1 MNPVAWRSVHREGPS
16 VVALGNFDGVHLG
29 HRRLLESL
37 VAEGAASGLKP
48 VLVTF
53 EPHPR
58 FFFRPEV
65 APALLTTP
73 REKMALLSEWPIEIL
88 PLAFDADLAGLDAAD
103 FIDLFLKERLQG
115 KRFLLGHDHR
125 FGKGAK
131 GDAALV
137 QRHVSDPARDVL
149 ILEPFR
155 LGGETVSSSAI
166 RAHLEAGRIEQ
177 ANRLLGRRFS
187 YSGKVVKGE
196 ERGRLLGFP
205 TANLD
210 IGYPWK
216 VMVAFGVYG
225 GRAFAEGKE
234 YPAIANIGLHPT
246 FGGNAVNI
254 EVHVLDF
261 TGNLYGAD
269 FRFDLEFAVRPEKR
283 FPSVA
288 ALKAQIGED
297 IASVRA
303 RMAANPQN
311 RP

>member
-29 HRRLLESL
+29 HRRLLQSL

-58 FFFRPEV
+58 FFFKPQV

-88 PLAFDADLAGLDAAD
+88 PLAFDADLAGLEAAD
-103 FIDLFLKERLQG
+103 FIDLFLKQRLQG

-131 GDAALV
+131 GDATLV

-155 LGGETVSSSAI
+155 LDGETVSSSAI

-177 ANRLLGRRFS
+177 ANRLLGRCFS

-225 GRAFAEGKE
+225 GRAFAEGKQ
-234 YPAIANIGLHPT
+234 YAAIANIGRHPT
-246 FGGNAVNI
+246 FGGDAVHI

-261 TGNLYGAD
+261 TGNLYDAD
-269 FRFDLEFAVRPEKR
+269 FRFDLEFSVRPEKR
-283 FPSVA
+283 FPSVD

-297 IASVRA
+297 IALVRA
-303 RMAANPQN
+303 RMGANPQN

>member
-1 MNPVAWRSVHREGPS
+1 VNPIAWDAVRREGPS

-58 FFFRPEV
+58 FFFKPKE

-73 REKMALLSEWPIEIL
+73 KEKMALLSQWPIEVI
-88 PLAFDADLAGLDAAD
+88 PLAFDAELARLEAPD
-103 FIDLFLKERLQG
+103 FIELFLKERLQG
-115 KRFLLGHDHR
+115 RRFLLGHDHR

-137 QRHVSDPARDVL
+137 QSHVPDPARDVR
-149 ILEPFR
+149 ILEPYR
-155 LGGETVSSSAI
+155 LDGETVSSSAI

-177 ANRLLGRRFS
+177 ANRLLGRSFS
-187 YSGKVVKGE
+187 YTGKVVKGDG
-196 ERGRLLGFP
+196 RGRGLGFP
-205 TANLD
+205 TANVD

-216 VMVAFGVYG
+216 VMVALGVYG
-225 GRAFAEGKE
+225 VRAFAGGREH
-234 YPAIANIGLHPT
+234 PAIANIGRHPT
-246 FGGNAVNI
+246 FGGDAINV

-261 TGNLYGAD
+261 AGDLYESEL
-269 FRFDLEFAVRPEKR
+269 RIDLEFAVRPERR
-283 FPSVA
+283 FPSVDS
-288 ALKAQIGED
+288 LKAQIEQD
-297 IASVRA
+297 IAFTRA
-303 RMAANPQN
+303 RLAKNPQN
-311 RP
+311 QP

>member
-1 MNPVAWRSVHREGPS
+1 MNPVAWRSVRREGPS

-29 HRRLLESL
+29 HRRLLECL
-37 VAEGAASGLKP
+37 VSEGAAAGLKP

-58 FFFRPEV
+58 FFFRPKE

-73 REKMALLSEWPIEIL
+73 REKSALLSQWPIEVL
-88 PLAFDADLAGLDAAD
+88 PLAFDADLAGLEAAD
-103 FIDLFLKERLQG
+103 FIELFLKERLQG

-131 GDAALV
+131 GDAGLV

-155 LGGETVSSSAI
+155 LDGETVSSSAI
-166 RAHLEAGRIEQ
+166 RAHLEAGRIGQ
-177 ANRLLGRRFS
+177 ANRLLGRPFS
-187 YSGKVVKGE
+187 YSGKVVKGDG
-196 ERGRLLGFP
+196 RGRQLGFP

-216 VMVAFGVYG
+216 VMVALGVYG
-225 GRAFAEGKE
+225 GRAAVAGRE
-234 YPAIANIGLHPT
+234 YAAIANIGRHPT
-246 FGGNAVNI
+246 FGGDAVKI
-254 EVHVLDF
+254 EVHLLDF
-261 TGNLYGAD
+261 AGNLYD
-269 FRFDLEFAVRPEKR
+269 EELRFELEFAVRPEMR
-283 FPSVA
+283 FASME

-297 IASVRA
+297 IAAVRA
-303 RMAANPQN
+303 RLPKKPQT
-311 RP
+311 

>member
-1 MNPVAWRSVHREGPS
+1 MNPVAWRSVRREGPS

-29 HRRLLESL
+29 HRRLLECL
-37 VAEGAASGLKP
+37 VSEGAAADLKP

-58 FFFRPEV
+58 FFFRPKE

-73 REKMALLSEWPIEIL
+73 REKSALLSQWPIEVL
-88 PLAFDADLAGLDAAD
+88 PLAFDADLAGLEAAD
-103 FIDLFLKERLQG
+103 FIELFLKERLQG

-131 GDAALV
+131 GDAGLV

-155 LGGETVSSSAI
+155 LDGETVSSSAI
-166 RAHLEAGRIEQ
+166 RAHLEAGRIGQ
-177 ANRLLGRRFS
+177 ANRLLGRPFS
-187 YSGKVVKGE
+187 YSGKVVKGDG
-196 ERGRLLGFP
+196 RGRQLGFP

-216 VMVAFGVYG
+216 VMVALGVYG
-225 GRAFAEGKE
+225 GRAAVAGRE
-234 YPAIANIGLHPT
+234 YAAIANIGRHPT
-246 FGGNAVNI
+246 FGGDAVKI
-254 EVHVLDF
+254 EVHLLDF
-261 TGNLYGAD
+261 AGNLYD
-269 FRFDLEFAVRPEKR
+269 EELRFELEFAVRPEMR
-283 FPSVA
+283 FASME

-297 IASVRA
+297 IAAVRA
-303 RMAANPQN
+303 RLPKKPQT
-311 RP
+311 

>member
-37 VAEGAASGLKP
+37 VAEGAASRLKP

-58 FFFRPEV
+58 FFFKPKE

-73 REKMALLSEWPIEIL
+73 KEKAALLSEWPIEIL
-88 PLAFDADLAGLDAAD
+88 PLAFDADLAGLEASD
-103 FIDLFLKERLQG
+103 FIEQFLKRQLQG

-137 QRHVSDPARDVL
+137 QRHVADPARDVL

-155 LGGETVSSSAI
+155 FDGETVSSSAI
-166 RAHLEAGRIEQ
+166 RAHLEAGRIGQ
-177 ANRLLGRRFS
+177 ANRLLGRSFS

-196 ERGRLLGFP
+196 GRGRQLGFP

-210 IGYPWK
+210 LGYPWK
-216 VMVAFGVYG
+216 VMVALGVYG
-225 GRAFAEGKE
+225 GRAEVEGKE
-234 YPAIANIGLHPT
+234 YAAIANIGRHPT
-246 FGGNAVNI
+246 FGGDAVKI

-261 TGNLYGAD
+261 DGNLYDGEL
-269 FRFDLEFAVRPEKR
+269 RFDLEFAVRPEKR
-283 FPSVA
+283 FPSVD

-297 IASVRA
+297 IAWVRD
-303 RMAANPQN
+303 RLSKNPQI